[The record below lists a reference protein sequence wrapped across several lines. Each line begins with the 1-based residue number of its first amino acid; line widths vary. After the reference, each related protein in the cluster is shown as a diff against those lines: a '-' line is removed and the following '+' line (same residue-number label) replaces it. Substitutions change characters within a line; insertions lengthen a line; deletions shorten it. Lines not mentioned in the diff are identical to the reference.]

1 MGSRGEDRK
10 PLLSHPLLLGL
21 RSAWHLSWTLRPR
34 IQARGVFHKEIS
46 HCSGIGRQPII
57 STMTFKERLS
67 AILRL
72 RLWSETTGQDLIEYA
87 LMAGLVVAM
96 AGTLSQ
102 SVAGSISTVFSKIGS
117 ALTSASSQGS

>member
-1 MGSRGEDRK
+1 
-10 PLLSHPLLLGL
+10 
-21 RSAWHLSWTLRPR
+21 
-34 IQARGVFHKEIS
+34 
-46 HCSGIGRQPII
+46 
-57 STMTFKERLS
+57 MTFKARLS